1 MKNII
6 AYYCLTIMV
15 GNYIKIK
22 KKMKLFMVTL
32 KFCDIKIQKL
42 LSQTLAVEVISRKI
56 NALQLLRTNKVIFY
70 KLP

>member
-1 MKNII
+1 
-6 AYYCLTIMV
+6 
-15 GNYIKIK
+15 
-22 KKMKLFMVTL
+22 MKLFMVTL